1 MKRLFLLLVFPYWLF
16 GCALCSLYTP
26 SAKVDITLFEE
37 DKSLK
42 SLHMVWNFSD
52 DFIKELKSRYDTNKN
67 NLLDQKEL
75 ERIHTI
81 LDAYVSKREYL
92 TLVEYCP
99 TEGATQKVPLRPF
112 AKSFHT
118 EEGKLSFTFI
128 FSLNQHLHEGDEL
141 SVSLEDKQGYFNFLF
156 HSFTNKLSSFPK
168 TQSNAYNHV
177 LFIKVAS
184 EATPDV
190 RPPALKTLPIPVH
203 AVVEKGWLEERLST
217 LQEQIKSTIAS
228 IRTENSLLAY
238 TLFLGISFL
247 YGLLHAAGPGHGKA
261 LVSAYFLSSNQ
272 RYTKALLMALAIGVV
287 HTFSAFLLTLGLHLF
302 FDLFFKAFFDDF
314 TYYATKVSALL
325 ILAIAFYLLLKAFK
339 QHKRT
344 SKIISFSA
352 HPPRCSCGG
361 CSEKSRSTDMGVVL
375 GAGVVPCPG
384 TVTIFIFALSSGEY
398 LFGFLSALAM
408 SLGMSFI
415 IALTAIGT
423 LIARHRFLAQS
434 LHVSRYAEYVS
445 LGVMIV
451 LGGMLL
457 LS

>member
-26 SAKVDITLFEE
+26 SATVDITLFEE

-99 TEGATQKVPLRPF
+99 SEGAIQKVSLRTF
-112 AKSFHT
+112 VKSFHT
-118 EEGKLSFTFI
+118 AEGKLSFSFI
-128 FSLNQHLHEGDEL
+128 FSLNQPLHEGDEL
-141 SVSLEDKQGYFNFLF
+141 SVSLEDKQGYFNFLI

-168 TQSNAYNHV
+168 TQSNANNHI

-184 EATPDV
+184 EATPELK
-190 RPPALKTLPIPVH
+190 PPALKTLPAPSHV
-203 AVVEKGWLEERLST
+203 VVEKGWLEERLAT
-217 LQEQIKSTIAS
+217 LQERIKDTLSS
-228 IRTENSLLAY
+228 VRSKGSWFSYLL
-238 TLFLGISFL
+238 FFGVSFL

-261 LVSAYFLSSNQ
+261 LVSAYFLSSHQ
-272 RYTKALLMALAIGVV
+272 RYSKALLMALAIGVV

-325 ILAIAFYLLLKAFK
+325 ILAIAFYLLI
-339 QHKRT
+339 KRIKH
-344 SKIISFSA
+344 SQEKPHIISFSA
-352 HPPRCSCGG
+352 HPPSCSCGG

-398 LFGFLSALAM
+398 LFGFLCALAM

-423 LIARHRFLAQS
+423 LLARHRFLAQS

-457 LS
+457 LG